1 MRLECPCAN
10 GLASR
15 FRMCP
20 PELLAGIDDYL
31 LLTRGTP
38 IIRFTFR
45 LKWGQAQGREG
56 DVCSAQQQLVMMA
69 I

>member
-1 MRLECPCAN
+1 
-10 GLASR
+10 
-15 FRMCP
+15 MCP